1 MSDKNTKKIAILGAG
16 IAGLSSAYYLK
27 QNGVEVQVFERE
39 SYYGG
44 LARSFK
50 WHGFSCDF
58 AAHRFFTNDEDVL
71 RSVFRLNPM
80 IRHVRRSKL
89 FVRNAWLNDPIN
101 PIELMRLL
109 PYKEAL
115 LLIKDLIKPPD
126 KINQPKSFEDFIL
139 SRYGKIMHDNFFRP
153 STEKIF
159 RIPANQIS
167 VTWALRKARL
177 VNPFKKMDGKS
188 RKYFAY
194 FYYPLEGGY
203 GSICDAFYRNI
214 KDSVVLNSEVTNILR
229 EDNKVVGIEY
239 QEHGETKKFYC
250 NTIIS
255 TLPLTHTGKMLGIK
269 VPLGYQKVDAVYL
282 LINKPEA
289 GPYHWAYYIDSDIA
303 INRKVE
309 FKHMSRFNTPPGTS
323 VICSE
328 VTSSEIDPVEKV
340 INDLE
345 KAGYIKSED
354 VIDSLVVREDYAY
367 PIYKIGYEEIVQS
380 TIKQI
385 NQTQNIHVLGRSA
398 EFIHREAD
406 DIIGESKQLVK
417 RILQKRSGAEVQM
430 KTEVN
435 EPENTAIVV
444 LSYNNASD
452 TLECLHSLVELEGGP
467 YQTYLVDN
475 GSTDNTVDM
484 VQNQFPDVE
493 ILALG
498 HNFGVPIGF
507 NKGIIRALLDGFKY
521 VLILNN
527 DTVCDPKM
535 VTEMLQVAQADHD
548 CAIVMPK
555 VCFYPPKNGPL
566 DRSDVWADGG
576 YFRKFPPTIKLKD
589 NRSQINFEIPRKI
602 QYAPTCGLLMHKR
615 VFDNIG
621 LFDEGFFFFYEDW
634 DFSERIR
641 AAGLNIWIAPKALLW
656 HKVSKSTSKDMSFY
670 WQQMGESTARFMNRH
685 YSKSGKFFQEG
696 YLILRDFFLKPSNL
710 KYLKNYR
717 KGMVIGDSKALD
729 SYPDLSVILHNDT
742 KYDYKYK

>member
-1 MSDKNTKKIAILGAG
+1 MSDINMKKIAILGAG
-16 IAGLSSAYYLK
+16 VAGLSSAYYLK
-27 QNGVEVQVFERE
+27 LYGVDVQVFERE

-44 LARSFK
+44 LARSFN

-89 FVRNAWLNDPIN
+89 YVRNAWVNDPIN
-101 PIELMRLL
+101 PLELIRLL
-109 PYKEAL
+109 PQKEAL
-115 LLIKDLIKPPD
+115 LLLKDLINPPN
-126 KINQPKSFEDFIL
+126 KINEPKSFEDYIL
-139 SRYGKIMHDNFFRP
+139 NHYGKVLHENFFRP

-159 RIPANQIS
+159 RIPADQIS
-167 VTWALRKARL
+167 VLWALKKARL

-203 GSICDAFYRNI
+203 GSICDAFYRNV
-214 KDSVVLNSEVTNILR
+214 KDSVMLNSEVTNILR
-229 EDNKVVGIEY
+229 EGEKIVGIEY
-239 QEHGETKKFYC
+239 QVNGETKFFEC
-250 NTIIS
+250 DTIIS
-255 TLPLTHTGKMLGIK
+255 TLPLTHTGKMLGID
-269 VPLGYQKVDAVYL
+269 VSLSYQKVDAVYL

-289 GPYHWAYYIDSDIA
+289 GPYHWVYYIDSDVA

-323 VICSE
+323 VICAE
-328 VTSSEIDPVEKV
+328 VTSYENDPAGKV
-340 INDLE
+340 IKDLE
-345 KAGYIKSED
+345 KAGYIQSKD

-367 PIYKIGYEEIVQS
+367 PIYKIGYEEIVAS
-380 TIKQI
+380 AIKQI
-385 NQTQNIHVLGRSA
+385 QQTQNVHIIGRSA

-406 DIIGESKQLVK
+406 DIIGESKRLAK
-417 RILQKRSGAEVQM
+417 RILQKRSGAEVQL
-430 KTEVN
+430 KTEIDGS
-435 EPENTAIVV
+435 ENLAIVV
-444 LSYNNASD
+444 LSYNNAAD
-452 TLECLHSLVELEGGP
+452 TLECINSLVKLEGGP

-475 GSTDNTVDM
+475 GSTDKTVDL
-484 VQNQFPDVE
+484 VQRQFPDVE
-493 ILALG
+493 VLDLG

-507 NKGIIRALLDGFKY
+507 NKGIIRALLAGYKF

-535 VTEMLQVAQADHD
+535 VTEMVQVANADHD

-555 VCFYPPKNGPL
+555 ICYYPPKNGPL

-576 YFRKFPPTIKLKD
+576 YFRKFPPTIKLND
-589 NRSQINFEIPRKI
+589 NRSQIDFDIPRKI
-602 QYAPTCGLLMHKR
+602 EYAPTCGLLMHKR
-615 VFDNIG
+615 AFDNVG

-641 AAGLNIWIAPKALLW
+641 SKGLNIWVAPNALLW

-670 WQQMGESTARFMNRH
+670 WQQMGQSTARFMNRH
-685 YSKSGKFFQEG
+685 YSKSGKLFQEV

-717 KGMVIGDSKALD
+717 KGMRIGNSKALD

-742 KYDYKYK
+742 KND